1 MPPPSHAREV
11 VEADR
16 SAADVRIVPLF
27 LQALSAAELGVA
39 GYGDLTPYGALWDHH
54 HHAPT
59 YHHPHPADLLAA
71 GFPADLWVGG
81 ANPQSHRML
90 PQR

>member
-1 MPPPSHAREV
+1 M
-11 VEADR
+11 
-16 SAADVRIVPLF
+16 L

-39 GYGDLTPYGALWDHH
+39 GYGDLSPYGALWDHH
-54 HHAPT
+54 HHPPA

-71 GFPADLWVGG
+71 GFSPDLWAGGMGGISGVGS
-81 ANPQSHRML
+81 ASSPQSHRML